1 MKTKLRLTAAV
12 TVLFM
17 GSISFGQSLN
27 ANFGYSFS
35 KIKFDG
41 METYETSEIYNGTTY
56 TSTDRYASTG
66 GLTASLGYE
75 FKLGNRLSLETGLKY
90 LSRGYRNISHF
101 RAENGADYYEENYE
115 SRFKIN
121 YIDVPVVL
129 NTAILVGDVRVY
141 ARTGIYAGFLLGM
154 KGESTE
160 TYSSSDGDSGNSE
173 YSYSENGSDFDFEDR
188 VTGGLLFGA
197 GVEYKGFYFET
208 NYALGVLSL
217 SNWDDDVTTNDISVT
232 LGYKLKFNK

>member
-27 ANFGYSFS
+27 ANLGYSFS

-41 METYETSEIYNGTTY
+41 MEAYETSETYNGTTY
-56 TSTDRYASTG
+56 TGSEKYTFTG

-90 LSRGYRNISHF
+90 LSYGYRNIGEY
-101 RAENGADYYEENYE
+101 RMENGADYYQKNYE
-115 SRFKIN
+115 STYKST
-121 YIDVPVVL
+121 YIDIPVVL
-129 NTAILVGDVRVY
+129 NTAILVGDVRVF
-141 ARTGIYAGFLLGM
+141 ARTGIYAGLMLGM
-154 KGESTE
+154 RGKSTD

-173 YSYSENGSDFDFEDR
+173 YSYSENGSDFYFEDR
-188 VTGGLLFGA
+188 ITGGLLFGA

-208 NYALGVLSL
+208 NYALGVLCL